1 MLQWQQIA
9 DQAAVGAGMNFVP
22 RIVAIVGLALAGAI
36 SPVLAGGIQPGNSGA
51 PVLSLAKPHPQY
63 QNTLSPADAF
73 AGPDPLAQKFGV
85 HDGRM
90 DFFSGR
96 PSDSGEFKPLL
107 RGGVGD
113 GGLQLQLKW

>member
-1 MLQWQQIA
+1 
-9 DQAAVGAGMNFVP
+9 MNFVP
-22 RIVAIVGLALAGAI
+22 RMAAIIGLASAGAI
-36 SPVLAGGIQPGNSGA
+36 SPVLAGGIQPGNGGA
-51 PVLSLAKPHPQY
+51 PVMSLTMPHPQY
-63 QNTLSPADAF
+63 QSVLSPADAF

>member
-1 MLQWQQIA
+1 MH
-9 DQAAVGAGMNFVP
+9 VVP
-22 RIVAIVGLALAGAI
+22 RMIAIGGLALAGAV
-36 SPVLAGGIQPGNSGA
+36 SPALAGGIQPGNGGA
-51 PVLSLAKPHPQY
+51 PVTALTMPHPQI
-63 QNTLSPADAF
+63 QNTLSPADAV
-73 AGPDPLAQKFGV
+73 AGPDPLAQTFGV

>member
-1 MLQWQQIA
+1 
-9 DQAAVGAGMNFVP
+9 MNFVP
-22 RIVAIVGLALAGAI
+22 RIIAIIGLASAGAI
-36 SPVLAGGIQPGNSGA
+36 SPVLAGGIQPGNGGA
-51 PVLSLAKPHPQY
+51 PVMSLTMPRPQY
-63 QNTLSPADAF
+63 QNTLTPADAF
-73 AGPDPLAQKFGV
+73 AGQDPLAQRFGV
-85 HDGRM
+85 RDGRM

>member
-1 MLQWQQIA
+1 M
-9 DQAAVGAGMNFVP
+9 DFVP
-22 RIVAIVGLALAGAI
+22 RMIVIMGLASAGAV
-36 SPVLAGGIQPGNSGA
+36 SPVLAGGLQPGNGGSRG
-51 PVLSLAKPHPQY
+51 PSVVLPPPHVL
-63 QNTLSPADAF
+63 NALVPADVF
-73 AGPDPLAQKFGV
+73 TSPDPLAQRFGV
-85 HDGRM
+85 QDGRM

>member
-1 MLQWQQIA
+1 
-9 DQAAVGAGMNFVP
+9 MNFVP
-22 RIVAIVGLALAGAI
+22 RIATTFGVAFAGAI
-36 SPVLAGGIQPGNSGA
+36 SPVLAGGIQPGNGGA
-51 PVLSLAKPHPQY
+51 PVLSLAMPHPHVQSAV
-63 QNTLSPADAF
+63 SPVDAF
-73 AGPDPLAQKFGV
+73 AGQDPLAQRFGV

-96 PSDSGEFKPLL
+96 PSESGEFKPLL